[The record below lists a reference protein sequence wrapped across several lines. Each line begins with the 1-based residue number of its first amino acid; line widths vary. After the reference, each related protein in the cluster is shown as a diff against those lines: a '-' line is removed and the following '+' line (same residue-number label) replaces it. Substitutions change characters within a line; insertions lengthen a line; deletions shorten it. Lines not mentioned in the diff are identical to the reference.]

1 MSSSEKVA
9 LDPNG
14 FQVNTPIAMPG
25 QNINDVDR
33 FDMKSF
39 LLGAGAASTSLL
51 SLYIINKNSEQRRKN
66 KTHTKQKPSSFA
78 I

>member
-1 MSSSEKVA
+1 MSNDDKVEID
-9 LDPNG
+9 LDG
-14 FQVNTPIAMPG
+14 FQLNTPLAMPG
-25 QNINDVDR
+25 QTLNDVNR

-51 SLYIINKNSEQRRKN
+51 GLYLINKNSEQRRKN